1 MWLLN
6 SVQVNVFEDTLSQ
19 LEGNLCEGAEDGP
32 LRAACRGTRLRLAL
46 RLAPR
51 PAPRTSA
58 AGRLSRRSAS
68 PSRAHAPSHNPT
80 SQAVRLRKEHIS
92 PSRYCLAFQ
101 PVGVF
106 ILHYIL
112 AFCLAYYIFLVLRP
126 PYPILIFLNSVCFL
140 NGHYN
145 WDKKNVANPT
155 KQNFE

>member
-32 LRAACRGTRLRLAL
+32 LRAACRGTRLRLAPRRPRAPVL
-46 RLAPR
+46 QGDSAGGQPRLPGAP
-51 PAPRTSA
+51 
-58 AGRLSRRSAS
+58 
-68 PSRAHAPSHNPT
+68 APSHNPT

-101 PVGVF
+101 PVVVF